1 MASTNQ
7 LEDSLAGA
15 FKSAPKLPENAKKV
29 IVQWLPYI
37 NLILGVLSL
46 WAAYGLWK
54 WAHWA
59 SEWTDAANN
68 LSRAFGGTEVVSTS
82 RMSVVVWL
90 ALIVIAVEGVLYIMA
105 FPGTKALKKSGWNL
119 MFYALIV
126 NAVYGVVNLFYSYG
140 GVGSFLGYVIGTVI
154 GLYFLFQIRDMY
166 NGSKQT
172 AAPTPPAAS
181 TTPTE

>member
-1 MASTNQ
+1 MAGVNQ

-29 IVQWLPYI
+29 IVEWLPWV
-37 NLILGVLSL
+37 NVVLGVLSL
-46 WAAYGLWK
+46 WAAYGLWT
-54 WAHWA
+54 WAN
-59 SEWTDAANN
+59 TANRWVDYAN
-68 LSRAFGGTEVVSTS
+68 DVSRAFGGTEVATTS
-82 RMSVVVWL
+82 RLTVVVWL

-105 FPGTKALKKSGWNL
+105 FPGTKARKKAGWNL

-140 GVGSFLGYVIGTVI
+140 GVGSFLGYVIGTAI

-172 AAPTPPAAS
+172 AAPTAP
-181 TTPTE
+181 PTE